1 MKCSV
6 CNDPIEVERLNLG
19 LSRCKGCAFDHPEPK
34 LKGAMVY
41 GHKTA
46 GALNVMSP
54 ESFSQFKKISRRVG
68 QRSTLRNV
76 LHSGGRL
83 V

>member
-1 MKCSV
+1 MNCSQ
-6 CNDPIEVERLNLG
+6 CGQPIEVERIDLG
-19 LSRCKGCAFDHPEPK
+19 FSRCKGCAFDRPEPK

-54 ESFSQFKKISRRVG
+54 ESFMDYRKISRRVG
-68 QRSTLRNV
+68 QRSALRNV
-76 LHSGGRL
+76 LDNGGRS

>member
-1 MKCSV
+1 MNCAI
-6 CNDPIEVERLNLG
+6 CNQPIEVERLNLG
-19 LSRCKGCAFDHPEPK
+19 LSKCKGCAFDWPEPK

-54 ESFSQFKKISRRVG
+54 ESFGNYKRISRRVG
-68 QRSTLRNV
+68 QRSALRNV
-76 LHSGGRL
+76 LDAGGRSQ
-83 V
+83 

>member
-1 MKCSV
+1 MKCV
-6 CNDPIEVERLNLG
+6 ICNDPIETERLNLG
-19 LSRCKGCAFDHPEPK
+19 LSKCKGCAFDHPEPK

-46 GALNVMSP
+46 GSLNVMSP
-54 ESFSQFKKISRRVG
+54 ESFMDYRKISRRVG
-68 QRSTLRNV
+68 QRSALRNV
-76 LHSGGRL
+76 LDNGGRS